1 MIKQMQKTKDATF
14 FNENTDLNKFEA
26 WFLYFYVKMNDFTD
40 EEVIEKGIPLY
51 LGVLGCRND
60 LIQQKVIEEVLIP
73 IIGELG
79 RLPDKCILPS
89 EGSSSIFLSDWAES
103 LKIPL
108 TVYEADWRRHLK
120 RAKLFRDSR
129 IQKESTHFII
139 FLNKRSEANQKIAY
153 RLCNLG
159 KKVFTVSYK
168 DNTIEE
174 LVTHYSEIENL
185 QEEHGSK
192 LSTGKEQGLRQ
203 WMQLEDLENRCLLI
217 NP

>member
-1 MIKQMQKTKDATF
+1 
-14 FNENTDLNKFEA
+14 
-26 WFLYFYVKMNDFTD
+26 
-40 EEVIEKGIPLY
+40 
-51 LGVLGCRND
+51 
-60 LIQQKVIEEVLIP
+60 
-73 IIGELG
+73 
-79 RLPDKCILPS
+79 
-89 EGSSSIFLSDWAES
+89 

-159 KKVFTVSYK
+159 KKVFTISYK

-174 LVTHYSEIENL
+174 LVTQSSGLEL
-185 QEEHGSK
+185 CQEEHGSK
-192 LSTGKEQGLRQ
+192 LDTEKEQGLRR